1 MTIKS
6 FILVPIVF
14 MRCTYLLSLIMCVIG
29 DPGTNFSKINKHKNK
44 EALWF
49 KLLGVGGRKGYLRL

>member
-1 MTIKS
+1 MY
-6 FILVPIVF
+6 VN
-14 MRCTYLLSLIMCVIG
+14 G
-29 DPGTNFSKINKHKNK
+29 DPGTDFSKMNKHKNK